1 MVYKH
6 FCYIR
11 AVFLNLG
18 RIWKSHRIFKTAQ
31 VWESPETDL
40 LVWGSTGHW
49 PFLKAP
55 HVFLTGG
62 QGFEPLL
69 EGLESLPF
77 TASAQPEYDVWF
89 HSHRP
94 PQLDREWWGVDTWM
108 NTEWF
113 FSKHA
118 KRKRWCRMATIGS
131 TRSLAQQTFLRNH
144 CNSG

>member
-18 RIWKSHRIFKTAQ
+18 HMWKSHRIFKTAQ

-55 HVFLTGG
+55 HFFLTGG

-77 TASAQPEYDVWF
+77 TASAQPEYDVLF
-89 HSHRP
+89 GFIPTAP
-94 PQLDREWWGVDTWM
+94 PTWWRMVRGGYMDEHWM
-108 NTEWF
+108 IPF
-113 FSKHA
+113 
-118 KRKRWCRMATIGS
+118 
-131 TRSLAQQTFLRNH
+131 QT
-144 CNSG
+144 C